1 MRTLEKS
8 VQILRLVAMRNGIGA
23 RDIGESLG
31 FSKSA
36 THRLLSD
43 LQEVGLIQRVKSGEG
58 FAPGPLLGELVG
70 GQFAEQRL
78 IRLARP
84 HMARLRDLCGETI
97 GLHVIQGERRVLLEQ
112 VESRNEHRWVY
123 SNPGV
128 PMPLHAGAA
137 SKMLLAMLP
146 PERALAMLKRRA
158 LVAFTRE
165 TPRDASRLVRE
176 LARINAQGFAIS
188 SQEVTRGIASIAV
201 PVATD
206 VAPAAVTAA
215 MSITGPSIRLSERVL
230 KGFLPQLRHAA
241 GFGFDSPGEGPT
253 ERRVVGARAG

>member
-1 MRTLEKS
+1 MRALEKS
-8 VQILRLVAMRNGIGA
+8 VQILRLIAMRNGISA
-23 RDIGESLG
+23 RAIFESLG

-43 LQEVGLIQRVKSGEG
+43 LQEVGLIQRVESGEG

-84 HMARLRDLCGETI
+84 HMARLRDLCGDTV
-97 GLHVIQGERRVLLEQ
+97 GLHVLQGERRVLLNQ
-112 VESRNEHRWVY
+112 VESRNEHRWVHN
-123 SNPGV
+123 NPGV

-146 PERALAMLKRRA
+146 PQRALAMLKRGG
-158 LVAFTRE
+158 LVAFTRD
-165 TPRDASRLVRE
+165 TPRDTGRLMRE
-176 LARINAQGFAIS
+176 LARINMQGFAIS

-201 PVATD
+201 PIAAE
-206 VAPAAVTAA
+206 VAPASVTAVI
-215 MSITGPSIRLSERVL
+215 SVTGPSIRLSERVL
-230 KGFLPQLRHAA
+230 KGFLPQLRQAA
-241 GFGFDSPGEGPT
+241 AFAFDGPD
-253 ERRVVGARAG
+253 EAENGRRFAGARAG